1 MGDLGRSAGVGIQ
14 NDPIYKE
21 AISHLIKYS
30 IASYISDEQLKKS
43 IISLLDSRQKTADEI
58 TQLVPG
64 SEYDEVK
71 KYALLEAQSRLQILD
86 LTIPTNN
93 SILSHVED
101 IRKPSLLEFVLYKM
115 RLFTQSYSK
124 KKLVARLLERN
135 EVDRVIISFCTERI
149 PTD

>member
-1 MGDLGRSAGVGIQ
+1 MGIQ

-30 IASYISDEQLKKS
+30 IASYISDKKLKTS

-58 TQLVPG
+58 TQLVPD
-64 SEYDEVK
+64 SENDEVK

-93 SILSHVED
+93 SILSHIED
-101 IRKPSLLEFVLYKM
+101 NRKPSLLEYVLHKM
-115 RLFTQSYSK
+115 KRFTQTYSK
-124 KKLVARLLERN
+124 KKFAERLLEREN
-135 EVDRVIISFCTERI
+135 IDLVMENL
-149 PTD
+149 